1 MTCVGERE
9 ICRDLVRRALYKVMQ
24 SPELGRT
31 NKAPMFLSLLFKA
44 MRADVS
50 PKRVCAF
57 VKRLLQVAAH
67 QQPNFACGC
76 LMLTSQLLQA
86 CNLPAPELFCTQLCS
101 WFSADQK
108 L

>member
-1 MTCVGERE
+1 MCW
-9 ICRDLVRRALYKVMQ
+9 RDVCRALYEVMQ
-24 SPELGRT
+24 SAEVGRT

-67 QQPNFACGC
+67 QQPNFTCGC

-86 CNLPAPELFCTQLCS
+86 RLHARLLAPPASCTFAAS
-101 WFSADQK
+101 
-108 L
+108 